1 MKAVILAGGKGT
13 KMFPFTTYHQKC
25 CLPIGNKPNI
35 VRIVQQL
42 IHEDVDNI
50 TVIIDEHANEVK
62 AELTNF
68 PVTFIHGT
76 NTTLLSILQHE
87 LSEDTLVYYGDIVI
101 SQEVLHEIITNFKEN
116 GNTAL
121 VQGLTDSLRSQDY
134 ICAQVENNEVYA
146 IYGHPRTNYV
156 NSRFG
161 GVYYFDQS
169 TWSLLRGV
177 NHGFESINC
186 GQMPDAE
193 FHLENVITKALQH
206 GISIKAVN
214 TNELFDLDFPWDLFQ
229 ANLWH
234 CASTIGTLRE
244 IVLDPSTRISQ
255 TAIIRGYL
263 KTGKNCFIGDHV
275 IIKGNLELGDNV
287 RIEDGAVIY
296 PNCIIGDNTII
307 HDYCKITSHSV
318 IGKNNK
324 IGYHA
329 EFGGVTFNSVAQ
341 VHASEVYGIVGTAV
355 DIAAGCVM
363 GMLKFD
369 DTYVSQK
376 VLGKRYSN
384 PHTNI
389 ICIGDYTR
397 TGVGNLFYPGVKIGS
412 NCALGPGL
420 IVAEDIAPGQL
431 VMPRQEKEYR
441 AWGPNRYGW

>member
-1 MKAVILAGGKGT
+1 MKAVVLAGGKGT

-25 CLPIGNKPNI
+25 CLPIGNTPNI

-42 IHEDVDNI
+42 INEEVENI
-50 TVIIDEHANEVK
+50 TVIIDEHANEIK
-62 AELTNF
+62 AELTHF

-87 LSEDTLVYYGDIVI
+87 LNEDALVYYGDIVI
-101 SQEVLHEIITNFKEN
+101 PQKVLHEIIVNFREN

-121 VQGLTDSLRSQDY
+121 VQALTNDLRSQDY
-134 ICAQVENNEVYA
+134 ICAQVENNEVLSV
-146 IYGHPRTNYV
+146 YGHPRTSYV

-161 GVYYFDQS
+161 GVFYFEQAV
-169 TWSLLRGV
+169 WALLQGINV
-177 NHGFESINC
+177 GFESINC
-186 GQMPDAE
+186 GQMPDDE
-193 FHLENVITKALQH
+193 FHLENVITKALQR
-206 GISIKAVN
+206 GIPIRAINSCEMV
-214 TNELFDLDFPWDLFQ
+214 DLDFPWDLFQ
-229 ANLWH
+229 ANQWH
-234 CASTIGTLRE
+234 CASTIGALRE
-244 IVLDPSTRISQ
+244 IILDPTTRISQ

-307 HDYCKITSHSV
+307 NDYCKISSHSV

-329 EFGGVTFNSVAQ
+329 EFGGVTFNGVAQ
-341 VHASEVYGIVGTAV
+341 VHSSEVYGIVGTSV
-355 DIAAGCVM
+355 DIAAGCIM

-420 IVAEDIAPGQL
+420 VINEDIAPGQL
-431 VMPRQEKEYR
+431 IMPKQEKESHP
-441 AWGPNRYGW
+441 WGPRRYGW